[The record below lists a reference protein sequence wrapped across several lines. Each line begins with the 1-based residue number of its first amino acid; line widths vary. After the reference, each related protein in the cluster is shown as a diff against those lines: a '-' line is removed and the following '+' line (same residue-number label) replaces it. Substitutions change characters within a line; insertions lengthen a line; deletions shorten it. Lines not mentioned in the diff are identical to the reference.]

1 MLRKEFLSFM
11 NKKPVA
17 ITVTS
22 GKGGVGKSTTV
33 ASLGIGLASLGNKVC
48 LVDTD
53 IGLRKL
59 DLMLGLENR
68 IVYDIVDVIENVCK
82 LRQALVRHKE
92 FPNLVLL
99 PASQSRYKE
108 EVSPR
113 EVRKIVEELKREY
126 DYILIDSPAGIE
138 GGFRNA
144 IAPADRAILIVNPE
158 IPSVR
163 DSDRVI
169 GLLESANLDQMDL
182 IINRVQPNMV
192 KSGDMLSVKSIQSH
206 LAINLIGVVPEDKR
220 IVRSSNTG
228 EPVILDSRSLA
239 GKAFS
244 NISRRIMGE
253 KVPFLDFDSPNF
265 LSKIKSIFNIA

>member
-1 MLRKEFLSFM
+1 M
-11 NKKPVA
+11 NQRSLA

-33 ASLGIGLASLGNKVC
+33 ASVGLGLAQLGHSVC

-68 IVYDIVDVIENVCK
+68 IVYDLVDVIEGSSK
-82 LRQALVRHKE
+82 LRQSLVRHKE
-92 FPNLVLL
+92 YPKLALL
-99 PASQSRYKE
+99 PAAQTRYKE
-108 EVSPR
+108 EVEPAQ
-113 EVRKIVEELKREY
+113 VKQVVDELKGEFE
-126 DYILIDSPAGIE
+126 YILLDSPAGIE

-144 IAPADRAILIVNPE
+144 VAAADRAILVVNPE

-169 GLLESANLDQMDL
+169 GLLESANLREIDL
-182 IINRVQPNMV
+182 VVNRVQPGMV
-192 KSGDMLSVKSIQSH
+192 RDGDMLSVERVQNH
-206 LAINLIGVVPEDKR
+206 LAINLLGIVPEDRR
-220 IVRSSNTG
+220 IIRSSNTG
-228 EPVILDSRSLA
+228 EPVILDNRSIA

-244 NISRRIMGE
+244 NIARRLTGE
-253 KVPFLDFDSPNF
+253 EVPFMELEEGNLISR
-265 LSKIKSIFNIA
+265 IKRLFHIA

>member
-1 MLRKEFLSFM
+1 MDHRA
-11 NKKPVA
+11 VA

-33 ASLGIGLASLGNKVC
+33 ASVGLGLAQLGYKVC

-68 IVYDIVDVIENVCK
+68 IVYDLVDVVEGNSK

-92 FPNLVLL
+92 YPELALL
-99 PASQSRYKE
+99 PAAQTRYKE
-108 EVSPR
+108 EVSPAQVKQLVN
-113 EVRKIVEELKREY
+113 ELRKEF
-126 DYILIDSPAGIE
+126 DYIIIDSPAGIE

-144 IAPADRAILIVNPE
+144 IAAADRAILVVNPE

-169 GLLESANLDQMDL
+169 GLLESANLAQIDL
-182 IINRVQPNMV
+182 IVNRVQPGMV
-192 KSGDMLSVKSIQSH
+192 KDGDMLSVERVQNH
-206 LAINLIGVVPEDKR
+206 LAINLLGIVPEDRR
-220 IVRSSNTG
+220 IIRSSNTG
-228 EPVILDSRSLA
+228 EPVILDEKSMA
-239 GKAFS
+239 GQAFS
-244 NISRRIMGE
+244 NISRRIAGE
-253 KVPFLDFDSPNF
+253 EVPFLELESST
-265 LSKIKSIFNIA
+265 LISKIKRLFHIA